1 MALNASHCER
11 CWFRSS
17 AALPGRH
24 PRCTGQSALTS
35 AAPITAARVLLV
47 EDDVALGELFAQVLR
62 ERGHDVVLASDVPSA
77 IAELKAAAF
86 HVVVTDL
93 RLPGASGLE
102 LLAWV
107 KREGMLLRVVVA
119 SAFATVELT
128 LHARRLGAREVLSKP
143 FEPDALVA
151 AVEAA

>member
-1 MALNASHCER
+1 MGTHVALRFPVLTPASP
-11 CWFRSS
+11 S
-17 AALPGRH
+17 P
-24 PRCTGQSALTS
+24 
-35 AAPITAARVLLV
+35 ARVLLV

-62 ERGHDVVLASDVPSA
+62 ERGHEVVLLSDVPSA
-77 IAELKAAAF
+77 IAALRSARF
-86 HVVVTDL
+86 DVLVTDL

-107 KREGMLLRVVVA
+107 KREAMLVRVVVA

-143 FEPDALVA
+143 IEPEALVA